1 MGVPFR
7 ITMTAQLDSFSAKIF
22 SVSDQQSFENL
33 ALELFEFQY
42 EHVAVYRKY
51 CDLLKRNKP
60 QSITEIPFL
69 PIETFKSHEVVAQV
83 PNANFPDEVLFLS
96 SGTTGAIRSKHRV
109 LEPSLYQQSAINT
122 FEHYFGKLSDMVV
135 CALLPNYLQQ
145 GNSSLV
151 YMVDLLIKQTKDER
165 SGFFLDDVDSMLHQI
180 QSAKQEGKKVILFG
194 VSYAL
199 LDLAEQNVNLS
210 GVYVLETGG
219 MKGRRKEL
227 PKEELHAA
235 LKSGLKLAEI
245 YSEYGMTE
253 LLSQAYCKNDEPF
266 LTPPWMRILLRDERD
281 PLTFLPEN
289 SDKSG
294 GVSVID
300 LANVL
305 SCAFIHTQDLGK
317 YKGSGF
323 QLLGRFDHADIRG
336 CNQLIL

>member
-7 ITMTAQLDSFSAKIF
+7 NKMTAKLDSFF
-22 SVSDQQSFENL
+22 SKVFAVSNQQSFENL

-51 CDLLKRNKP
+51 CDLLKRNAPK
-60 QSITEIPFL
+60 SIYEIPFL
-69 PIETFKSHEVVAQV
+69 PIESFKSHEVVAHL
-83 PNANFPDEVLFLS
+83 PNPLFPDEILFMS
-96 SGTTGAIRSKHRV
+96 SGTTGSIRSKHHV
-109 LEPSLYQQSAINT
+109 LVPDLYEQSAITT
-122 FEHYFGKLSDMVV
+122 FENHFGKLSDMVV

-151 YMVDLLIKQTKDER
+151 YMVDLLIKQTQDAR
-165 SGFFLDDVDSMLHQI
+165 SGFFLDDVNTMLQQI
-180 QSAKQEGKKVILFG
+180 HAAKLDGKKVFLFG

-199 LDLAEQNVNLS
+199 LDLAEQNIDLS

-235 LKSGLKLAEI
+235 LKSGLNLSDI

-266 LTPPWMRILLRDERD
+266 QTPPWMRILIRDERD

-289 SDKSG
+289 SEKSG

-336 CNQLIL
+336 CNQLVL

>member
-1 MGVPFR
+1 
-7 ITMTAQLDSFSAKIF
+7 MTTKLDDLKVKIF
-22 SVSDQQSFENL
+22 AISDFQSFESL
-33 ALELFEFQY
+33 AIELFEFQY
-42 EHVAVYRKY
+42 EYVETYRKY
-51 CDLLKRNKP
+51 CDLLKRNAPKTL
-60 QSITEIPFL
+60 QEIPFL

-83 PNANFPDEVLFLS
+83 PAANFTNEVFFMS

-109 LEPSLYQQSAINT
+109 LDPSLYQQSAITT
-122 FEHYFGKLSDMVV
+122 FENHFGSLSDMVV

-151 YMVDLLIKQTKDER
+151 YMVDLFIKQTRDTR
-165 SGFFLDDVDSMLHQI
+165 SGFFLDDVDTMLKKI
-180 QSAKQEGKKVILFG
+180 QSAKQEGKKVFLFG

-199 LDLAEQNVNLS
+199 LDLAEQNVDLS

-235 LKSGLKLAEI
+235 LKSGLKLTEI

-266 LTPPWMRILLRDERD
+266 QAPPWMRILIRDERD

-336 CNQLIL
+336 CNQLVW